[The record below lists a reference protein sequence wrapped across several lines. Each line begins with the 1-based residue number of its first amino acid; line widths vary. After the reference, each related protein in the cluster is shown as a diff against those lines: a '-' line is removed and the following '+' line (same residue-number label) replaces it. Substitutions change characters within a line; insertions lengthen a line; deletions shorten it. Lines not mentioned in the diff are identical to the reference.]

1 VASLDEE
8 MRRGESTVMCVE
20 VFENGVL
27 AFTSSNDFDAE
38 TLHLISPKDNDD
50 EATRTQAAAGELP
63 L

>member
-1 VASLDEE
+1 
-8 MRRGESTVMCVE
+8 MRRGESTVMCAE

-27 AFTSSNDFDAE
+27 AFTSSNDCDAE
-38 TLHLISPKDNDD
+38 TLHLISPTKDNDD